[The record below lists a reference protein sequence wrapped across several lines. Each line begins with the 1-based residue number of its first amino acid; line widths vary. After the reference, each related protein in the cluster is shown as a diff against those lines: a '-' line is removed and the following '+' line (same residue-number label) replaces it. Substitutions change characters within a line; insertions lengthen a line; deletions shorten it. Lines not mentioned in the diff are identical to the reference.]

1 MPHNDE
7 ESDIE
12 LEVPIQK
19 LVHASV
25 AYCRVPPKKIPRPT
39 VRNDV
44 TWVLS
49 YAGQDIQNYSTYLS
63 HRGIH
68 RKGPIRLQ
76 LGSNYRT
83 LPKPYYSLPLRIN
96 INSISRL
103 LR

>member
-12 LEVPIQK
+12 LEVPIPK
-19 LVHASV
+19 LVHANIPH
-25 AYCRVPPKKIPRPT
+25 CDIRKIPPP
-39 VRNDV
+39 VIRNDV

-68 RKGPIRLQ
+68 REGPIRLQ
-76 LGSNYRT
+76 LGSNCRT
-83 LPKPYYSLPLRIN
+83 LPKPYYSPPLRIN
-96 INSISRL
+96 INSILRL